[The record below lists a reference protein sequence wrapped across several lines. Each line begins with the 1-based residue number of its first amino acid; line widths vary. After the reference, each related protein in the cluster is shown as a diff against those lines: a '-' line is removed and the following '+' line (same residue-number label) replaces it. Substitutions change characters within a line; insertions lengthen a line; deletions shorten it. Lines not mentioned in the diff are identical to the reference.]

1 MFNVCVER
9 HIILGR
15 VGMELL
21 SGAKNKKII
30 ALVDIVLIGKGIDGM
45 ISWNSDIRHPV
56 LPCTVSCAFTQAII
70 F

>member
-1 MFNVCVER
+1 MFNLCVER

-30 ALVDIVLIGKGIDGM
+30 ALVDILLIGKGIDGM
-45 ISWNSDIRHPV
+45 VIWNSDIRRPV

>member
-15 VGMELL
+15 VGIELL

-45 ISWNSDIRHPV
+45 VIWDSDIRHSV